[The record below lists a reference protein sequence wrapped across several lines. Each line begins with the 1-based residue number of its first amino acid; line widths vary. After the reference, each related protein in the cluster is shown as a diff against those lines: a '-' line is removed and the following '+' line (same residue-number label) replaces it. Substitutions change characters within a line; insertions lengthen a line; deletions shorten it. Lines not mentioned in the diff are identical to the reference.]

1 EKRSTRPPLM
11 LHAETGNGPAERTEM
26 INNGLA
32 SLFGD

>member
-1 EKRSTRPPLM
+1 PPLA
-11 LHAETGNGPAERTEM
+11 LHGPSGNAPTERTEM